1 MTAAAHSQLEVKDLD
16 VQFGGVHALN
26 GVNFSIRS
34 GEYVGLIGPN
44 GAGKTTVL
52 NVISRLYAPSSGSVN
67 FEAHELMALPAHH
80 VIDCGIART
89 FQNLALCSGLS
100 VRRNVMLGGVRRHR
114 SNILQEWLQTPAVR
128 RAAAKLAEQA
138 DQAIQLVGLAD
149 KGDAIAGTLSHGSK
163 RKIEL
168 ARALCA
174 KPKLLMLD
182 EPASGLTDDE
192 ALELVELLRD
202 LKRQLSLTIIIVE
215 HHLDIVLALSD
226 RLIVMDMGRVIA
238 EGAPDQ
244 VTNDPA
250 VIEAYIGA
258 AR

>member
-1 MTAAAHSQLEVKDLD
+1 M
-16 VQFGGVHALN
+16 
-26 GVNFSIRS
+26 
-34 GEYVGLIGPN
+34 GLVDK
-44 GAGKTTVL
+44 A
-52 NVISRLYAPSSGSVN
+52 
-67 FEAHELMALPAHH
+67 
-80 VIDCGIART
+80 D
-89 FQNLALCSGLS
+89 
-100 VRRNVMLGGVRRHR
+100 
-114 SNILQEWLQTPAVR
+114 AV
-128 RAAAKLAEQA
+128 
-138 DQAIQLVGLAD
+138 
-149 KGDAIAGTLSHGSK
+149 AGTLSHGSK

-192 ALELVELLRD
+192 AIELVKLLRN